1 MKKLL
6 KSLFCLLM
14 VFGLVAVVTACKE
27 TEPTESAEK
36 TVDVLSKFADDGSGT
51 YTLTRGTTAD
61 GDATLAVAADKTNV
75 AADKVANAALV
86 ADFTGTDLST
96 MNRLAFTIGGTCHI
110 IMEIASGDKS
120 VEIELAL
127 TTKEAGFQWDLSGTE
142 EQAILDA
149 GNVKVSIYAMKG
161 KAEGVATLSL
171 SYVTFSEKPAVYNKV
186 VSGYTNIDP
195 AFNNYD
201 GTSSTFDVNNK
212 WAEHDLN
219 TYVATKQEDGSVKV
233 DYNITG
239 WNYMLSPVKGAIGK
253 FDYLTIKLTG
263 AKGEGFTLKTEDEN
277 NVPIGPEAQ
286 HKCNGELQIV
296 SINLTGVDVA
306 RREDIRRVVF
316 FATATG
322 NASKNS
328 IVIHECYFGTEDET
342 DLGIIE
348 GERLQYVDVNEN
360 GINITHDFNLNGNKN
375 AFWTDAYKTDTK
387 DLVYSVTGVNGNESP
402 WKVTWDKAANQNE
415 VPLILNVGGNFGNF
429 SKLQSGIKLAAGVKY
444 RVEVLDWS
452 GKVLTSKESV
462 GNGEGPD
469 ALVIDFEAEETKL
482 TVAERNSIAQVKIYT
497 DYENT
502 AANTGEMEI
511 HWLNIANYVGF
522 RGVTTDK
529 LTDYDGSNN
538 INLNASKDT
547 WNDNG
552 SGLFTVTSDASPWEI
567 SYANKP
573 VGDWSYVVQYV
584 KSNGLLGNFS
594 KLAGGLT
601 IPAGVKVIVKVEGSN
616 LGQYWDEERKSMSN
630 EIALVGNETGSCQ
643 GFELDLSGHTVAQRN
658 SIHSIIILIDY
669 DNETV
674 RSGSIKVDWMGMSE
688 YKNQKVA
695 PYEYNGTD
703 DSFNINAENKFQTNA
718 EGKYVVQN
726 DASPWVI
733 KYTDKG
739 AWDYLFIPFTGITE
753 DLNTVNIGLQVAKG
767 AKIIIKIEGDKG
779 AAELKEIDG
788 KAIEGTGECQG
799 YKLDFSGLTK
809 EQKESLNKVIIFID
823 YENNEPHSGEVTI
836 HWCGIEKAKV
846 SAE

>member
-1 MKKLL
+1 MKKIL

-171 SYVTFSEKPAVYNKV
+171 SYVTFSEKAAVYNKV

-253 FDYLTIKLTG
+253 FDYLTIKITG
-263 AKGEGFTLKTEDEN
+263 AKGEGFTLKAEDEN

-342 DLGIIE
+342 YLGILE
-348 GERLQYVDVNEN
+348 GETLVYNDVNEN

-387 DLVYSVTGVNGNESP
+387 SLVYAVSGDNSP
-402 WKVTWDKAANQNE
+402 WEVTWDKAANQNE
-415 VPLILNVGGNFGNF
+415 VPLIINARGNFGNF
-429 SKLQSGIKLAAGVKY
+429 SKLQFGIELAKDVKY
-444 RVEVLDWS
+444 RVDVLDGA
-452 GKVLTSKESV
+452 GKVLASKTSV

-469 ALVIDFEAEETKL
+469 GQVIDFEAEGSKL
-482 TVAERNSIAQVKIYT
+482 TIAERNSIAQIKIYT

-502 AANTGEMEI
+502 AANTGTMKI
-511 HWLNIANYVGF
+511 HWFNIANYVGF

-594 KLAGGLT
+594 KLCGGLT

-630 EIALVGNETGSCQ
+630 EIALVGNETGSYQ
-643 GFELDLSGHTVAQRN
+643 GFELDLSGHTVSQRN

-669 DNETV
+669 NNETV
-674 RSGSIKVDWMGMSE
+674 TSGSIKVDWMSMSE

>member
-36 TVDVLSKFADDGSGT
+36 TVDVLSKFADDGSKA
-51 YTLTRGTTAD
+51 YTLTEGTNSL
-61 GDATLAVAADKTNV
+61 GDKSLEISADKTNV
-75 AADKVANAALV
+75 AADKVADAALV
-86 ADFTGTDLST
+86 ADLAGTDLSD
-96 MNRLAFTIGGTCHI
+96 MNRMSFMIKGSCQI
-110 IMEIASGDKS
+110 IIVISSGDK
-120 VEIELAL
+120 VIQIELAL
-127 TTKEAGFQWDLSGTE
+127 DSNEKAYQWKLDGTE

-149 GNVKVSIYAMKG
+149 GNVKVSLYAMKG
-161 KAEGVATLSL
+161 KSEGVATISL
-171 SYVTFSEKPAVYNKV
+171 SNVTFSDKKATYNVLK
-186 VSGYTNIDP
+186 SGDTNIDP

-201 GTSSTFDVNNK
+201 GTSSVFDVNDK
-212 WAEHDLN
+212 WAEHDGN
-219 TYVATKQEDGSVKV
+219 TYQFVKNNDGSVTV
-233 DYNITG
+233 NYNIGG
-239 WNYMLSPVKGAIGK
+239 WQYAYTPIAGAFGK
-253 FDYLTIKLTG
+253 FTHATIKLTG
-263 AKGEGFTLKTEDEN
+263 VKGQGFTFKAEGNGINL
-277 NVPIGPEAQ
+277 Q
-286 HKCNGELQIV
+286 QQFKCTGELQV
-296 SINLTGVDVA
+296 ASIDLTAFTETQRNGL
-306 RREDIRRVVF
+306 EKLLI
-316 FATATG
+316 FATADG
-322 NASKNS
+322 NPSQNT
-328 IVIHECYFGTEDET
+328 VTIHECYFGMEDET

-348 GERLQYVDVNEN
+348 GERLQYADVNEK
-360 GINITHDFNLNGNKN
+360 GINITNDFNLNGNKN

-387 DLVYSVTGVNGNESP
+387 DLVYTVAGDNSP
-402 WKVTWDKAANQNE
+402 WEVAWDKAANQNE

-429 SKLQSGIKLAAGVKY
+429 SKLQSGIELAAGVKY

-452 GKVLTSKESV
+452 GKVLASKDSI

-469 ALVIDFEAEETKL
+469 ALVIDFEAEGTKL

-502 AANTGEMEI
+502 AANTGTMKI
-511 HWLNIANYVGF
+511 HWLNVANYVGF
-522 RGVTTDK
+522 RGVP
-529 LTDYDGSNN
+529 LSYVTDYNGSDN
-538 INLNASKDT
+538 INLNANKTT

-567 SYANKP
+567 SYKDKP

-594 KLAGGLT
+594 KLCGELT

-616 LGQYWDEERKSMSN
+616 LGQYWDADRESMSN
-630 EIALVGNETGSCQ
+630 EIALVGNADGSYQ

-669 DNETV
+669 NNETV
-674 RSGSIKVDWMGMSE
+674 TSGSIKVDWMGMSD

-703 DSFNINAENKFQTNA
+703 DSFNVNAENKFQFSVDGKFEVTN
-718 EGKYVVQN
+718 E
-726 DASPWVI
+726 ASPWVI

-739 AWDYLFIPFTGITE
+739 AWDHIFIPVTGITE

-767 AKIIIKIEGDKG
+767 AKIIVKIEGTNG
-779 AAELKEIDG
+779 SAELKLIDG
-788 KAIEGTGECQG
+788 KEIEGTGECQG

-809 EQKESLNKVIIFID
+809 EQKEGLTKVIIFID
-823 YENNEPHSGEVTI
+823 YENGEPHSGEVTI

-846 SAE
+846 E